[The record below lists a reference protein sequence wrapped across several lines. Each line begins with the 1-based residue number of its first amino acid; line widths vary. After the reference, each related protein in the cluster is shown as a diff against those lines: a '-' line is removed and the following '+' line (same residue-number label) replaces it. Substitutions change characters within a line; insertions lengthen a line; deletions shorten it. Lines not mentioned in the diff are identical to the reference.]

1 MALWGKVDQANN
13 KPKFLTTTEKSN
25 TYGVDPVEAAVLAN
39 RSKGIRTPGWVEY
52 TTYTAASGETRNRVN
67 TLVAFSSLTGDASD
81 DTVIPD
87 SDINTDY
94 PVPGSGTYKTA
105 ATALAGVTY
114 ADVGTPYAPG
124 GEVNALTSP
133 TTGLWR
139 TKYDGNFT
147 SSSNAL
153 PATWDYAFFDTATAL
168 KGIRDEY
175 ISWGQQLDGAGLG
188 ESLFSVEWEGYIQV
202 PTTQNYNF
210 YAESDDHIA
219 MWIGSA
225 ATGTPANATRLLGSN
240 NKSLPGN
247 AATAGVYGAN
257 SVTLTAGK
265 WYPVRIWFSEH
276 TGGCKAQVYGMGA
289 DGTKFNLDATN
300 TAYETSTNGF

>member
-13 KPKFLTTTEKSN
+13 KPKFLTATEKSN
-25 TYGVDPVEAAVLAN
+25 TYGVDVTEAAVLAN
-39 RSKGIRTPGWVEY
+39 RSKGVKTPGWVKY
-52 TTYTAASGETRNRVN
+52 TTYTTALGQVRHRAE
-67 TLVAFSSLTGDASD
+67 TLVAFSSMTGDATD
-81 DTVIPD
+81 DSVIPD
-87 SDINTDY
+87 SNINGDY
-94 PVPGSGTYKTA
+94 PVPASGAYKTA
-105 ATALAGVTY
+105 AAALLGITY
-114 ADVGTPYAPG
+114 ANVGTPYAPG
-124 GEVNALTSP
+124 GELDTLTNP

-147 SSSNAL
+147 SSSGAA
-153 PATWDYAFFDTATAL
+153 PSTWNYAFFNTATAL
-168 KGIRDEY
+168 KGIRDQA
-175 ISWGQQLDGAGLG
+175 ISWGQQIDGPGLG
-188 ESLFSVEWEGYIQV
+188 ESLFSMEWEGYIQA

-225 ATGTPANATRLLGSN
+225 ATDTPANATRLLGSN
-240 NKSLPGN
+240 NKSLPGD
-247 AATAGVYGAN
+247 AATAGVRGAN

-276 TGGCKAQVYGMGA
+276 LGGCKAQVYGHGA
-289 DGTKFNLDATN
+289 DGTKFNLGSTN